1 MKDQYSKILGIGLI
15 SLILIQAFVNIGVNI
30 AILPNTGITLPFIS
44 YGGTALMVNLLEI
57 ILLYKLIER
66 K

>member
-1 MKDQYSKILGIGLI
+1 MRDQYSKILGIGLI

-30 AILPNTGITLPFIS
+30 ALLPNTGITLPFIS
-44 YGGTALMVNLLEI
+44 YGGTALMVNMLEI